1 MLFSKKKK
9 IAIFDQNLGSVPLK
23 NQHYFINIASNDLG
37 RKNKSNA
44 KIIVSIVS
52 NDFYHKLN

>member
-1 MLFSKKKK
+1 MNFKKY
-9 IAIFDQNLGSVPLK
+9 FNLKTTVK